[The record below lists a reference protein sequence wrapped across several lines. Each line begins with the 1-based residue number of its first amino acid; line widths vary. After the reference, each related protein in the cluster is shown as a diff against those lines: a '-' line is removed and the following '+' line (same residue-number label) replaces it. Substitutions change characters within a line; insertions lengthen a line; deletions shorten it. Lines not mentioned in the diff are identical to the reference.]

1 MLIPVLLVACGDSGT
16 GKPGDLDPALVGPW
30 RYASTNIYDVFAMRL
45 RIFLSGLDLTPE
57 EAEASVQETVAGVQ
71 ESFRFYDP
79 EEVLTFAAD
88 GTWTSSVDGG
98 GRWHVDDGVLH
109 LTGVGTN
116 GLNAAYGYA
125 VEGSQLTYTVDR
137 SEAERILAQTEG
149 MTDDLLGLF
158 SVVFQETD
166 LFVYALVRV
175 E

>member
-1 MLIPVLLVACGDSGT
+1 
-16 GKPGDLDPALVGPW
+16 
-30 RYASTNIYDVFAMRL
+30 
-45 RIFLSGLDLTPE
+45 
-57 EAEASVQETVAGVQ
+57 
-71 ESFRFYDP
+71 
-79 EEVLTFAAD
+79 
-88 GTWTSSVDGG
+88 
-98 GRWHVDDGVLH
+98 
-109 LTGVGTN
+109 
-116 GLNAAYGYA
+116 LNAAYGYA